1 MVCLPVEAVQ
11 MPQAELIECIRRK
24 RRQQDTQ
31 GILFLP
37 GRHDLPYSGIKELA
51 RSIVAGM
58 EGQPL
63 WVAAEQDMA
72 KALGQ
77 ALALHVPND
86 ARCLCI
92 DGLKLA
98 EGDYLDVGAPVGPA
112 IPVVIKTL
120 IFEK

>member
-1 MVCLPVEAVQ
+1 MY
-11 MPQAELIECIRRK
+11 
-24 RRQQDTQ
+24 
-31 GILFLP
+31 LP
-37 GRHDLPYSGIKELA
+37 GRHDLSYSGIKKLA
-51 RSIVAGM
+51 LSIAAGM

-77 ALALHVPND
+77 ALALQLSKGVE
-86 ARCLCI
+86 CLCI

-98 EGDYLDVGAPVGPA
+98 EGDYLDVGVPVGPA

>member
-1 MVCLPVEAVQ
+1 M
-11 MPQAELIECIRRK
+11 
-24 RRQQDTQ
+24 

-37 GRHDLPYSGIKELA
+37 GRRDLPYSAIKELA
-51 RSIVAGM
+51 QSISAGM

-77 ALALHVPND
+77 ALALLLAD
-86 ARCLCI
+86 GAQCLCI
-92 DGLKLA
+92 DGVKLT
-98 EGDYLDVGAPVGPA
+98 EGDYLDVGTPVGPA